1 MTDLCAFSCRHNGL
15 MISFVKAVKQ
25 RIHLMLCC
33 QHFSLC
39 TCRHLRSAALCSYVD
54 LTDDLAG
61 LQIGLTEDATVAY
74 LINNRVAAN
83 KSAHANRCLKK
94 IYIQGTDDD

>member
-1 MTDLCAFSCRHNGL
+1 
-15 MISFVKAVKQ
+15 
-25 RIHLMLCC
+25 MLCC

-39 TCRHLRSAALCSYVD
+39 TCRHLHSAALCSYVD

-94 IYIQGTDDD
+94 FTSRGLTTTKLHLVENFHCQF